1 MSAPSR
7 TALAALLALQ
17 PALFAVPMV
26 VLGQAIGWPG
36 SLRLPAAEILPL
48 IHAHP
53 GAVQLGYTAYLLV
66 SLALVSLALVPLAF
80 ALRGWMAAKGQGG
93 WHADALAFLGAAAGI
108 LKMLGIV
115 RWLSAMP
122 VLAAQH
128 ASADAAGRAMLEA
141 SFTALN
147 AYAGAVGELL
157 GVQLTSGLWL
167 LGLGTILLRAGHRWL
182 GAWGLAS
189 GALFLATTLR
199 IGLPEAAALQAV
211 AVPVTLLWFAGFAA
225 TVARGRA

>member
-1 MSAPSR
+1 
-7 TALAALLALQ
+7 
-17 PALFAVPMV
+17 MV

-66 SLALVSLALVPLAF
+66 SLALIPLAF
-80 ALRGWMAAKGQGG
+80 ALRGWMIARGQGG
-93 WHADALAFLGAAAGI
+93 WHADALAFLGAAAGL

-122 VLAAQH
+122 VLATLH
-128 ASADAAGRAMLEA
+128 ASTDQAGRAMLEA
-141 SFTALN
+141 TFTGLN

-167 LGLGTILLRAGHRWL
+167 LGVGAVLLRSGRRWL
-182 GAWGLAS
+182 GAWGLAA
-189 GALFLATTLR
+189 GLLFVATTLR
-199 IGLPEAAALQAV
+199 VALPEAAALQSI
-211 AVPVTLLWFAGFAA
+211 AVPVTLLWFLAFA
-225 TVARGRA
+225 TTTWRGRI

>member
-7 TALAALLALQ
+7 PALAGLLFLQ

-26 VLGQAIGWPG
+26 VLGQAIGWPA

-66 SLALVSLALVPLAF
+66 SLALVPLAF
-80 ALRGWMAAKGQGG
+80 ALRAWMIAKGQGG
-93 WHADALAFLGAAAGI
+93 WQADALAFLGAASGI

-128 ASADAAGRAMLEA
+128 ATADAAGRALLEA

-157 GVQLTSGLWL
+157 GVQLTGGLWL
-167 LGLGTILLRAGHRWL
+167 LGVGAVLLRTGHTWL
-182 GAWGLAS
+182 GASGLAA
-189 GALFLATTLR
+189 GTLFLVVTLR
-199 IGLPEAAALQAV
+199 LVIPEVAALQMA
-211 AVPVTLLWFAGFAA
+211 AVPVTLLWFLALAAA
-225 TVARGRA
+225 TTRGKL

>member
-7 TALAALLALQ
+7 PALAGLLALQ

-66 SLALVSLALVPLAF
+66 SLAMVPLAF
-80 ALRGWMAAKGQGG
+80 ALRAWMAAKGQGG
-93 WHADALAFLGAAAGI
+93 WQADALAFLGAAAGI

-122 VLAAQH
+122 ILAAQH
-128 ASADAAGRAMLEA
+128 ATADAAGRAMLEA

-157 GVQLTSGLWL
+157 GVQLTSGLWFAGI
-167 LGLGTILLRAGHRWL
+167 GLALLRAGHRWM
-182 GAWGLAS
+182 GAWGVACGL
-189 GALFLATTLR
+189 LFLAITLR
-199 IGLPEAAALQAV
+199 LALPEAAALQMV
-211 AVPVTLLWFAGFAA
+211 AIPVTLLWFAALAVTFA
-225 TVARGRA
+225 RAK

>member
-7 TALAALLALQ
+7 SSLAALLALQ

-53 GAVQLGYTAYLLV
+53 GAVQLGYTAYL
-66 SLALVSLALVPLAF
+66 LVSLALVPLAF

-128 ASADAAGRAMLEA
+128 ASADAAGRAMFEA
-141 SFTALN
+141 SFTAIN

-167 LGLGTILLRAGHRWL
+167 LGLAAILLRTGHRWL

-199 IGLPEAAALQAV
+199 IAVPEAAALQAA
-211 AVPVTLLWFAGFAA
+211 AVPVTLLWFAAFAA
-225 TVARGRA
+225 MVARGRA

>member
-1 MSAPSR
+1 MSAPSLP
-7 TALAALLALQ
+7 ALAVLLVLQ

-48 IHAHP
+48 IQAHP
-53 GAVQLGYTAYLLV
+53 GAVQLGYTAYL
-66 SLALVSLALVPLAF
+66 LVSLALVPLAF

-93 WHADALAFLGAAAGI
+93 WQADALAFLGAAAGI

-122 VLAAQH
+122 ILAAQH
-128 ASADAAGRAMLEA
+128 ATADAAGRAMLEA
-141 SFTALN
+141 AFTALN

-157 GVQLTSGLWL
+157 GVQLASGLWL
-167 LGLGTILLRAGHRWL
+167 AGIGLALLRAGHRWP
-182 GAWGLAS
+182 GAWGLA
-189 GALFLATTLR
+189 GGLPFLATTLR
-199 IGLPEAAALQAV
+199 IALPEAAALQMA
-211 AVPVTLLWFAGFAA
+211 AVPVTLLWFAALAIAFAR
-225 TVARGRA
+225 TK

>member
-66 SLALVSLALVPLAF
+66 SLALVPLAF
-80 ALRGWMAAKGQGG
+80 ALRGWMAAQGQGG

-141 SFTALN
+141 SFIALN

-167 LGLGTILLRAGHRWL
+167 LGLGTILLRTGHRWL

-199 IGLPEAAALQAV
+199 IALPEAAALQAA

-225 TVARGRA
+225 MVARGRA

>member
-7 TALAALLALQ
+7 PALAGLLALQ

-53 GAVQLGYTAYLLV
+53 GAVQLGYTAYLL
-66 SLALVSLALVPLAF
+66 ASLALVPLAF
-80 ALRGWMAAKGQGG
+80 ALRAWMVARDQGG
-93 WHADALAFLGAAAGI
+93 WQADALAFLGAAAGI

-122 VLAAQH
+122 ILAAQH
-128 ASADAAGRAMLEA
+128 ATADAAGRAMLEA
-141 SFTALN
+141 NFTALN

-157 GVQLTSGLWL
+157 GVQLTSGLWF
-167 LGLGTILLRAGHRWL
+167 LGLGAALLRTGHRWL
-182 GAWGLAS
+182 GAWGLAN
-189 GALFLATTLR
+189 GVLFLAITLR
-199 IGLPEAAALQAV
+199 LAIPATAALQSV
-211 AVPVTLLWFAGFAA
+211 AIPLTLLWLVALAIPA
-225 TVARGRA
+225 ARGKM

>member
-7 TALAALLALQ
+7 PALTVLLALQ

-66 SLALVSLALVPLAF
+66 SLALVPLAF
-80 ALRGWMAAKGQGG
+80 ALRGWMEAKGQGG

-167 LGLGTILLRAGHRWL
+167 LGLGTILLRTGHRWL

-199 IGLPEAAALQAV
+199 IALPEAAALQAA
-211 AVPVTLLWFAGFAA
+211 AVPVTLLWFAALGAM
-225 TVARGRA
+225 VMRGRT

>member
-7 TALAALLALQ
+7 PAFAALLALQ

-66 SLALVSLALVPLAF
+66 SLALVPLAF
-80 ALRGWMAAKGQGG
+80 ALRGWMEAKGQGG
-93 WHADALAFLGAAAGI
+93 WHADALAFFGAAAGI

-128 ASADAAGRAMLEA
+128 ANADAAGRAMLEA

-167 LGLGTILLRAGHRWL
+167 LGLGTFLLRTGHRWL
-182 GAWGLAS
+182 GAGGLAS

-199 IGLPEAAALQAV
+199 LALPEAAALQAV

-225 TVARGRA
+225 MVARGRA

>member
-1 MSAPSR
+1 MTAPSR
-7 TALAALLALQ
+7 PALGFLLALQ

-26 VLGQAIGWPG
+26 VLGQAVGWPG

-66 SLALVSLALVPLAF
+66 SLALVPLAF
-80 ALRGWMAAKGQGG
+80 ALRAWMVARGQGG
-93 WHADALAFLGAAAGI
+93 WQADALAFLGAAAGI

-122 VLAAQH
+122 ILAAQH
-128 ASADAAGRAMLEA
+128 ATADAAGRAMLEA

-157 GVQLTSGLWL
+157 GVQLTSGLWF
-167 LGLGTILLRAGHRWL
+167 LGLGAALLRTGHRWL
-182 GAWGLAS
+182 GAWGLAN
-189 GALFLATTLR
+189 GALFLAITLR
-199 IGLPEAAALQAV
+199 LAIPAAAALQSV
-211 AVPVTLLWFAGFAA
+211 AVPLTLLWLVALAIAAG
-225 TVARGRA
+225 RGKM

>member
-7 TALAALLALQ
+7 PAFAALLALQ

-66 SLALVSLALVPLAF
+66 SLALVPLAF
-80 ALRGWMAAKGQGG
+80 ALRGWMEAKGQGG
-93 WHADALAFLGAAAGI
+93 WHADALAFLAAAAGI

-167 LGLGTILLRAGHRWL
+167 LGLGTILLRIGHRWL
-182 GAWGLAS
+182 GAGGLAS

-199 IGLPEAAALQAV
+199 LALPEAAALQAA
-211 AVPVTLLWFAGFAA
+211 AVPVTLLWFAAFAA
-225 TVARGRA
+225 LVAKDKA

>member
-7 TALAALLALQ
+7 PALAGLLFLQ

-66 SLALVSLALVPLAF
+66 SLALVPLAF
-80 ALRGWMAAKGQGG
+80 ALRGWMQAKGQGG
-93 WHADALAFLGAAAGI
+93 WQADALAFLGAAAGI

-115 RWLSAMP
+115 RWLSVMP

-128 ASADAAGRAMLEA
+128 ATADAAGRALLEA
-141 SFTALN
+141 SYTALN

-157 GVQLTSGLWL
+157 GVQLTSGLWF
-167 LGLGTILLRAGHRWL
+167 LGLGAALLRAGHRWL
-182 GAWGLAS
+182 GAWGLAN
-189 GALFLATTLR
+189 GILFLAVTLR
-199 IGLPEAAALQAV
+199 LAVPEAAALQSV
-211 AVPVTLLWFAGFAA
+211 AVPLTLLWLVVLAIAVG
-225 TVARGRA
+225 RGKM

>member
-7 TALAALLALQ
+7 TALAGLLALQ
-17 PALFAVPMV
+17 TALFAVPMV

-66 SLALVSLALVPLAF
+66 SLALVPLAF
-80 ALRGWMAAKGQGG
+80 ALRAWMIAKGQGG
-93 WHADALAFLGAAAGI
+93 WQADALAFLGAAAGV

-122 VLAAQH
+122 LLAAQH
-128 ASADAAGRAMLEA
+128 ATADAATRALLEA

-167 LGLGTILLRAGHRWL
+167 LGIGTALLRAGHTWL
-182 GAWGLAS
+182 GAWGLAA
-189 GALFLATTLR
+189 GTLFLAVTLR
-199 IGLPEAAALQAV
+199 LAIPEAAALQTA
-211 AVPVTLLWFAGFAA
+211 AVPVALLWFLALAAA
-225 TVARGRA
+225 TARGKL